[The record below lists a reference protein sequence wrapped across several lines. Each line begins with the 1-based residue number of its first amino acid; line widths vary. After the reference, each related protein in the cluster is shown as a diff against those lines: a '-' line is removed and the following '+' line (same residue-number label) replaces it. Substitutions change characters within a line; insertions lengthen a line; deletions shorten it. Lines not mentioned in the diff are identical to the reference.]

1 METPKH
7 QIQEMPQSVN
17 QLMVEFLTWVTTRR
31 RTYDETM
38 EAWQS
43 HCPRQTIWEDA
54 IIEGLVELQKD
65 SDAHDPAV
73 VLTPRGKSWLGQLD
87 AR

>member
-1 METPKH
+1 METPK
-7 QIQEMPQSVN
+7 QEIPQSVH

-65 SDAHDPAV
+65 SDDHDPAV